1 MRAHPQLIGLAARE
15 VALAEF
21 VPYSSHVSEHVI
33 RTREGDYLRVWRL
46 AGIAFEATDPADI
59 LVRHEGFNQ
68 LVRSLPGGHIGLWS
82 HRLRRRVT
90 DGFTTPYANA
100 FCQEIATRY
109 YASFAGYRMMANE
122 LYLTVVYRPHRTRL
136 ARLFSQAARR
146 TPEDIRREL
155 HEALKAMAAIAAQL
169 ESSLKPWEPVALGV
183 YTRPLPASAPGDLPG
198 AQRPVHDCVQ
208 DCVRDGVHDCV
219 RYSEALEFL
228 GYLVNAA
235 WEPVP
240 VPAGRIADALPTSR
254 LFFHTE
260 KLEIRTPEA
269 TRYAALLDLKDYPEH
284 TEPGILN
291 GLLYG
296 EFEYIE
302 TQSFTILDR
311 PSAKEALER
320 QRNQLIAAEDVAVSQ
335 IEAMDQALNDLVN
348 GDFVL
353 GEYHYSLAVLGARP
367 DEVARH
373 VATARTKLADAG
385 FQTALI
391 DLVADAAWFAQ
402 LPGNWRFRARE
413 AKLTSRNF
421 CALASLH
428 NFATGKR
435 EGNPWGEAITI
446 VKTPSSQP
454 LYLNFHATPG
464 KKASTDEK
472 ALANTQIIGQAG
484 AGKTVLELFLLAM
497 SMKYGLT
504 GVVYDKDRGTEI
516 AIRAMGGRYTV
527 LRRGVPTGLNP
538 FQLEPSASVL
548 DFWERLVR
556 RLVDTGTLLSAKDEL
571 DISRA
576 VREVA
581 RMARPLRR
589 LSMVRQLLPNVGE
602 NSLHARLTKWCAG
615 GRLGWVLDNPA
626 DTLDFSQNHLF
637 GFDDT
642 ELLDDPEVSTPVT
655 MYLLHLT
662 ESLID
667 GRRFVYVMTEFW
679 KRLADPVF
687 TDFAKN
693 KQKTIRKQNGLGI
706 FDTQSPADVLRSDIA
721 RALIEQ
727 TATFFFL
734 PNPRADY
741 DDYVRG
747 FKLTEAEFNIVR
759 SLGENSRLF
768 LVKQGHRS
776 AIGRLDL
783 AGLGDVLDVLSATTD
798 NVELLER
805 IRAQMGDDPAV
816 WLPEFH
822 AQLARR
828 RAVQSA
834 TSASSLTSTPST
846 APGVPTWR
854 EAGGGR

>member
-1 MRAHPQLIGLAARE
+1 MGAHPQLVDVAERE
-15 VALAEF
+15 VVLADF
-21 VPYSSHVSEHVI
+21 VPFSSHVTDHVI
-33 RTREGDYLRVWRL
+33 RTREGDYLRVWKI
-46 AGIAFEATDPADI
+46 AGIAFEAADPGDI

-68 LVRSLPGGHIGLWS
+68 LVRSLPGGHAGLWS
-82 HRLRRRVT
+82 HRIRRRMS
-90 DGFTTPYANA
+90 DHFATPYGNP
-100 FCQEIATRY
+100 FCQELATRY

-122 LYLTVVYRPHRTRL
+122 LYLTLVYRPYRTRL
-136 ARLFSQAARR
+136 GRLFSQAARR
-146 TPEDIRREL
+146 TPDDIRRDQ
-155 HEALKAMAAIAAQL
+155 HEALKVMAELAAQV
-169 ESSLKPWEPVALGV
+169 ESGLKPWDPVPLGV
-183 YTRPLPASAPGDLPG
+183 YRKPIRYM
-198 AQRPVHDCVQ
+198 QRL
-208 DCVRDGVHDCV
+208 VRF
-219 RYSEALEFL
+219 SSALEFL
-228 GYLVNAA
+228 GFLVNAV

-240 VPAGRIADALPTSR
+240 VPAGRIAEALPTSR
-254 LFFHTE
+254 LFFRTE
-260 KLEIRTPEA
+260 KVEIRMPGA
-269 TRYAALLDLKDYPEH
+269 TRYAALLDLKDYPEE
-284 TEPGILN
+284 TEPGMLD

-296 EFEYIE
+296 DFEYIE

-311 PSAKEALER
+311 PTAKEALER
-320 QRNQLIAAEDVAVSQ
+320 QRNQLIAGEDVAVSQ
-335 IEAMDQALNDLVN
+335 VQAMDQALDDLIN

-353 GEYHYSLAVLGARP
+353 GEYHYSLAVLGDRL

-373 VATARTKLADAG
+373 VAQARTQLADVG
-385 FQTALI
+385 FQTALV

-402 LPGNWRFRARE
+402 LPANWRYRPRE

-421 CALASLH
+421 CGLASLH

-435 EGNPWGEAITI
+435 DGNPWGEAITI
-446 VKTPSSQP
+446 VKTPSGQP
-454 LYLNFHATPG
+454 LYLNFHATPE
-464 KKASTDEK
+464 KKESADEK

-497 SMKYGLT
+497 AMKYGFT

-527 LRRGVPTGLNP
+527 FRRGVPTGLNP
-538 FQLEPSASVL
+538 FQLDPDEAVL

-581 RMARPLRR
+581 RMERRLRC
-589 LSMVRQLLPNVGE
+589 LSMVRQLLPAVGE

-615 GRLGWVLDNPA
+615 GRLGWVLDNPS
-626 DTLDFSQNHLF
+626 DLLDFSHNQLF

-655 MYLLHLT
+655 MYLLQLT

-679 KRLADPVF
+679 KRLGDPVF
-687 TDFAKN
+687 TDFAKD

-721 RALIEQ
+721 RALVEQ

-741 DDYVRG
+741 DDYVQG

-768 LVKQGHRS
+768 LMKQGHRS

-783 AGLGDVLDVLSATTD
+783 VGLGDVLDVLSGTTD
-798 NVELLER
+798 NVELLDG
-805 IRAQMGDDPAV
+805 IRAEVGDDPVA
-816 WLPEFH
+816 WLPVFH
-822 AQLARR
+822 ERLAKR
-828 RAVQSA
+828 RATGA
-834 TSASSLTSTPST
+834 
-846 APGVPTWR
+846 APNAP
-854 EAGGGR
+854 AGPLSGRGAR

>member
-1 MRAHPQLIGLAARE
+1 MSAQLQLIDVAERE
-15 VALAEF
+15 VVLADF
-21 VPYSSHVSEHVI
+21 VPFSSHVDDYVI
-33 RTREGDYLRVWRL
+33 RTREGDYLRVWKV
-46 AGIAFEATDPADI
+46 AGIAFEAADPGDI
-59 LVRHEGFNQ
+59 LTRHEGFNQ
-68 LVRSLPGGHIGLWS
+68 LVRSLPGGHVGLWS
-82 HRLRRRVT
+82 HRIRRRVT
-90 DGFTTPYANA
+90 DHFATPYGNP
-100 FCQEIATRY
+100 FCQELATRY

-122 LYLTVVYRPHRTRL
+122 LYLTLVYRPRRTRL
-136 ARLFSQAARR
+136 GRLFSQAARR
-146 TPEDIRREL
+146 TSDDLRRDQ
-155 HEALKAMAAIAAQL
+155 HEALKVMAELAAQV
-169 ESSLKPWEPVALGV
+169 ESGLKPWDPVALGV
-183 YTRPLPASAPGDLPG
+183 YRKQVRYT
-198 AQRPVHDCVQ
+198 QRPV
-208 DCVRDGVHDCV
+208 RF
-219 RYSEALEFL
+219 SAALEFL

-240 VPAGRIADALPTSR
+240 VPSGRIAEALPTSR
-254 LFFHTE
+254 LFFRTE
-260 KLEIRTPEA
+260 KVEIRMPGA
-269 TRYAALLDLKDYPEH
+269 TRYAALLDLKDYPEE
-284 TEPGILN
+284 TEPGMLD

-296 EFEYIE
+296 DFEYIE

-311 PSAKEALER
+311 PTAKEALER
-320 QRNQLIAAEDVAVSQ
+320 QRNQMIAGEDVAVSQ
-335 IEAMDQALNDLVN
+335 VNAMDQALDDLIN

-353 GEYHYSLAVLGARP
+353 GEYHYSLAVLGDRP

-373 VATARTKLADAG
+373 VAKARTQLVDVG
-385 FQTALI
+385 LQTALV

-402 LPGNWRFRARE
+402 LPGNWRYRPRE

-421 CALASLH
+421 CGLASLH

-435 EGNPWGEAITI
+435 VGNPWGEAITI
-446 VKTPSSQP
+446 VKTPSGQP
-454 LYLNFHATPG
+454 LYLNFHATPE
-464 KKASTDEK
+464 KKESADEK

-497 SMKYGLT
+497 AMKYGLT

-527 LRRGVPTGLNP
+527 FRRGVPTGLNP
-538 FQLEPSASVL
+538 FQLDPDEAVL

-556 RLVDTGTLLSAKDEL
+556 RLVDTGTLLSARDEL

-581 RMARPLRR
+581 RMERPLRR
-589 LSMVRQLLPNVGE
+589 LSMVRQLLPAVGE

-615 GRLGWVLDNPA
+615 GRLGWVLDNPS
-626 DTLDFSQNHLF
+626 DLLDFSQNHLF

-655 MYLLHLT
+655 MYLLQLT

-679 KRLADPVF
+679 KRLGDPVF

-721 RALIEQ
+721 RALVEQ

-741 DDYVRG
+741 DDYVHG

-768 LVKQGHRS
+768 LMKQGHRS

-783 AGLGDVLDVLSATTD
+783 AGLGDVLDVLSGTTD
-798 NVELLER
+798 NVELLDG
-805 IRAQMGDDPAV
+805 IRAEVGDDPVA
-816 WLPEFH
+816 WLPVFH
-822 AQLARR
+822 ERLAKR
-828 RAVQSA
+828 RATGA
-834 TSASSLTSTPST
+834 
-846 APGVPTWR
+846 APNAPIR
-854 EAGGGR
+854 RLSGRGAR

>member
-1 MRAHPQLIGLAARE
+1 MSAQPQLIDVAERE
-15 VALAEF
+15 VALSDF
-21 VPYSSHVSEHVI
+21 VPFSSHVDDHVI
-33 RTREGDYLRVWRL
+33 RTREGDYLRVWKI
-46 AGIAFEATDPADI
+46 AGIAFEAADPGDI

-68 LVRSLPGGHIGLWS
+68 LVRSLPGGHVGLWS
-82 HRLRRRVT
+82 HRIRRRVT
-90 DGFTTPYANA
+90 DHFATPYGNP
-100 FCQEIATRY
+100 FCQELATRY

-122 LYLTVVYRPHRTRL
+122 LYLTLVYRPRRTRL
-136 ARLFSQAARR
+136 GRLFSQAVRR
-146 TPEDIRREL
+146 TSDDIRRDQ
-155 HEALKAMAAIAAQL
+155 HEALKVMAELAAQV
-169 ESSLKPWEPVALGV
+169 ESGLKPWDPVALGV
-183 YTRPLPASAPGDLPG
+183 YSKHIRYT
-198 AQRPVHDCVQ
+198 QRPV
-208 DCVRDGVHDCV
+208 RF
-219 RYSEALEFL
+219 SAALEFL

-240 VPAGRIADALPTSR
+240 VPSGRIADALSTSR
-254 LFFHTE
+254 LFFRTE
-260 KLEIRTPEA
+260 KVEIRMPGA
-269 TRYAALLDLKDYPEH
+269 TRYAALLDLKDYPEE
-284 TEPGILN
+284 TEPGMLD

-296 EFEYIE
+296 DFEYIE

-311 PSAKEALER
+311 PTAKEALER
-320 QRNQLIAAEDVAVSQ
+320 QRNQMIAGEDVAVSQ
-335 IEAMDQALNDLVN
+335 VQAMDQALDDLIN

-353 GEYHYSLAVLGARP
+353 GEYHYSLAVLGDRP

-373 VATARTKLADAG
+373 VAKARTQLADVG
-385 FQTALI
+385 FQTALV

-402 LPGNWRFRARE
+402 LPGNWRYRPRE

-421 CALASLH
+421 CGLASLH

-435 EGNPWGEAITI
+435 DGNPWGEAITI
-446 VKTPSSQP
+446 VKTPSGQP
-454 LYLNFHATPG
+454 LYLNFHATPE
-464 KKASTDEK
+464 KKESADEK

-497 SMKYGLT
+497 AMKYGLT

-527 LRRGVPTGLNP
+527 FRRGVPTGLNP
-538 FQLEPSASVL
+538 FQLDPDEAVL

-556 RLVDTGTLLSAKDEL
+556 RLVDTGTMLSAKDEL

-581 RMARPLRR
+581 RMERRLRR
-589 LSMVRQLLPNVGE
+589 LSMVRQLLPAVGE

-615 GRLGWVLDNPA
+615 GRLGWVLDNPS
-626 DTLDFSQNHLF
+626 DLLDFTQNHLF

-642 ELLDDPEVSTPVT
+642 ELLDDPEVSTAVT
-655 MYLLHLT
+655 MYLLQLT
-662 ESLID
+662 DSLID

-679 KRLADPVF
+679 KRLGDPVF
-687 TDFAKN
+687 TDFAKD

-721 RALIEQ
+721 RALVEQ

-741 DDYVRG
+741 DDYVQG

-768 LVKQGHRS
+768 LMKQGHRS

-783 AGLGDVLDVLSATTD
+783 AGLGDVLDVLSGTTD
-798 NVELLER
+798 NVELLDG
-805 IRAQMGDDPAV
+805 IRAEVGDDPVA
-816 WLPEFH
+816 WLPVFH
-822 AQLARR
+822 ERLAKR
-828 RAVQSA
+828 RATGGA
-834 TSASSLTSTPST
+834 LN
-846 APGVPTWR
+846 APTR
-854 EAGGGR
+854 RLLGRGAR

>member
-1 MRAHPQLIGLAARE
+1 MGAQPQLVDVAERE
-15 VALAEF
+15 VVLADF
-21 VPYSSHVSEHVI
+21 VPFSSHVTDQVI
-33 RTREGDYLRVWRL
+33 RTREGDYLRVWKI
-46 AGIAFEATDPADI
+46 AGIAFEAADPGDI

-68 LVRSLPGGHIGLWS
+68 LVRSLPGGHVGLWS
-82 HRLRRRVT
+82 HRIRRRVS
-90 DGFTTPYANA
+90 DHFATPYGNP
-100 FCQEIATRY
+100 FCQELATRY

-122 LYLTVVYRPHRTRL
+122 LYLTLVYRPHRTRL
-136 ARLFSQAARR
+136 GRLFSQAAHR
-146 TPEDIRREL
+146 TPDDIRRDQ
-155 HEALKAMAAIAAQL
+155 HEALKVMAELAAQV
-169 ESSLKPWEPVALGV
+169 ESGLKSWDPVALGV
-183 YTRPLPASAPGDLPG
+183 YRKSIRYT
-198 AQRPVHDCVQ
+198 QRPV
-208 DCVRDGVHDCV
+208 RF
-219 RYSEALEFL
+219 SSALEFL

-240 VPAGRIADALPTSR
+240 VPAGRIAEALPTSR
-254 LFFHTE
+254 LFFRTE
-260 KLEIRTPEA
+260 KVEIRMPGA
-269 TRYAALLDLKDYPEH
+269 TRYAALLDLKDYPEE
-284 TEPGILN
+284 TEPGMLD

-296 EFEYIE
+296 DFEYIE

-311 PSAKEALER
+311 PTAKEALER
-320 QRNQLIAAEDVAVSQ
+320 QRNQLIAGEDVAVSQ
-335 IEAMDQALNDLVN
+335 VNAMDLALDDLIN

-353 GEYHYSLAVLGARP
+353 GEYHYSLAVLGDRP

-373 VATARTKLADAG
+373 VAKARTQLADVG
-385 FQTALI
+385 FQTALV

-402 LPGNWRFRARE
+402 LPGNWRYRPRE

-421 CALASLH
+421 CGLASLH

-435 EGNPWGEAITI
+435 DGNPWGEAITI
-446 VKTPSSQP
+446 VKTPSGQP
-454 LYLNFHATPG
+454 LYLNFHATAE
-464 KKASTDEK
+464 KKESADEK

-497 SMKYGLT
+497 AMKYGFT

-527 LRRGVPTGLNP
+527 FRRGVPTGLNP
-538 FQLEPSASVL
+538 FQLDPDEAVL

-556 RLVDTGTLLSAKDEL
+556 RLVHTGTLLSAKDEL

-581 RMARPLRR
+581 RMERRLRR
-589 LSMVRQLLPNVGE
+589 LSTVRQLLPAVGE

-615 GRLGWVLDNPA
+615 GRLGWVLDNPSNL
-626 DTLDFSQNHLF
+626 LDFSHNQLF

-655 MYLLHLT
+655 MYLLQLT

-679 KRLADPVF
+679 KRLGDPVF
-687 TDFAKN
+687 TDFAKD

-706 FDTQSPADVLRSDIA
+706 FDTQSPADVLGSDIA
-721 RALIEQ
+721 RALVEQ

-741 DDYVRG
+741 DDYVHG
-747 FKLTEAEFNIVR
+747 FKLTEAEFNVVR

-783 AGLGDVLDVLSATTD
+783 AGLGDVLDVLSGTTD
-798 NVELLER
+798 NVELLDG
-805 IRAQMGDDPAV
+805 IRAEVGDDPLA
-816 WLPEFH
+816 WLPVFH
-822 AQLARR
+822 ERLAKR
-828 RAVQSA
+828 RAIGAALNAPAGRLSA
-834 TSASSLTSTPST
+834 RGA
-846 APGVPTWR
+846 R
-854 EAGGGR
+854 

>member
-1 MRAHPQLIGLAARE
+1 MGAQPQLIDVAGRE
-15 VALAEF
+15 VVLADF
-21 VPYSSHVSEHVI
+21 VPFSSHVDDYVI
-33 RTREGDYLRVWRL
+33 RTREGDYLRVWKI
-46 AGIAFEATDPADI
+46 AGIAFEAADPGDI

-68 LVRSLPGGHIGLWS
+68 LVRSLPGGHVGLWS
-82 HRLRRRVT
+82 HRIRRRVT
-90 DGFTTPYANA
+90 DHFATPYGNA
-100 FCQEIATRY
+100 FCQELATRY

-122 LYLTVVYRPHRTRL
+122 LYLTLVYRPRRTRL
-136 ARLFSQAARR
+136 GRLFSRAARR
-146 TPEDIRREL
+146 TSDDIRGDQ
-155 HEALKAMAAIAAQL
+155 HEALKVMAELAAQV
-169 ESSLKPWEPVALGV
+169 ESGLKPWDPVPLGIYRKQIR
-183 YTRPLPASAPGDLPG
+183 YTQRQVRFSA
-198 AQRPVHDCVQ
+198 
-208 DCVRDGVHDCV
+208 
-219 RYSEALEFL
+219 ALEFL

-235 WEPVP
+235 WEPMP
-240 VPAGRIADALPTSR
+240 VPSGRIAEALPTSR
-254 LFFHTE
+254 FFFRTE
-260 KLEIRTPEA
+260 KVEIRMPGA
-269 TRYAALLDLKDYPEH
+269 TRYAALLDLKDYPEE
-284 TEPGILN
+284 TEPGMLD

-296 EFEYIE
+296 DFEYIE

-311 PSAKEALER
+311 PTAKEALER
-320 QRNQLIAAEDVAVSQ
+320 QRNQMIAGEDVGVSQ
-335 IEAMDQALNDLVN
+335 VQAMDQALDDLIN

-353 GEYHYSLAVLGARP
+353 GEYHYSLAVLGDRP

-373 VATARTKLADAG
+373 VAKARTQLADVG
-385 FQTALI
+385 FQTALV

-402 LPGNWRFRARE
+402 MPGNWRYRPRE

-421 CALASLH
+421 CGLASLH

-435 EGNPWGEAITI
+435 DGNPWGEAISI
-446 VKTPSSQP
+446 VKTPSGQP
-454 LYLNFHATPG
+454 LYLNFHATPE
-464 KKASTDEK
+464 KKDSGDEK

-497 SMKYGLT
+497 AMKYGLT

-527 LRRGVPTGLNP
+527 FRRGVPTGLNP
-538 FQLEPSASVL
+538 FQLDPDEAVL

-556 RLVDTGTLLSAKDEL
+556 RLVETGTLLSAKDEL

-581 RMARPLRR
+581 RMECPLRR
-589 LSMVRQLLPNVGE
+589 LSMVRQLLPAVGE

-615 GRLGWVLDNPA
+615 GRLGWVLDNPS
-626 DTLDFSQNHLF
+626 DLLDFSQNHLF

-655 MYLLHLT
+655 MYLLQLT

-679 KRLADPVF
+679 KRLGDPVF
-687 TDFAKN
+687 TDFAKD

-721 RALIEQ
+721 RALVEQ

-741 DDYVRG
+741 DDYVHG

-783 AGLGDVLDVLSATTD
+783 VGLGDVLDVLSGTTD
-798 NVELLER
+798 NVELLDG
-805 IRAQMGDDPAV
+805 IRAEVGDDPVA
-816 WLPEFH
+816 WLPVFH
-822 AQLARR
+822 ERLAKR
-828 RAVQSA
+828 RATGSA
-834 TSASSLTSTPST
+834 PN
-846 APGVPTWR
+846 APIR
-854 EAGGGR
+854 RLSGRGAR